1 MRIIKLFLLLSI
13 SASVFSLSNDETKEI
28 KTDSYPITLEDSK
41 GRVVTIETKPK
52 TIISVAP
59 NITEIIYSLGG
70 GDLLIGR
77 SDYCDYPGET
87 QNIPSVGTLFEPNIE
102 KMVELN
108 PEVIIAGTHFQKEI
122 VDKLEETGIKVVIV
136 QEEES
141 IQGVYNA
148 IETLGI
154 IIDKKDEAT
163 AQINSIKDTISNLQ
177 SIPEDKKPRIYY
189 VVGFGEYGD
198 YTAGGDTY
206 INEVIET
213 AGGINVASDS
223 KGWTYS
229 LEKII
234 EHNPDI
240 VICSKYYGTQE
251 QLKEAIGYKDLPAI
265 LNGRL
270 YPIDNNVID
279 RPGPRLS
286 EGLLL
291 LNSIFSNWE

>member
-1 MRIIKLFLLLSI
+1 MKQIKLLLLLVVSTSI
-13 SASVFSLSNDETKEI
+13 FSLNNGENVELSTE
-28 KTDSYPITLEDSK
+28 SYPITLEDSK
-41 GRVVTIETKPK
+41 GRIVTIEKRPS

-70 GDLLIGR
+70 GDLLVGR
-77 SDYCDYPGET
+77 SDFCDYPEET
-87 QNIPSVGTLFEPNIE
+87 SNVPSVGTLFEPNIE

-136 QEEES
+136 QEEDS
-141 IQGVYNA
+141 IEGVYSA
-148 IETLGI
+148 IETIGL
-154 IIDKKDEAT
+154 IIDRRDEAK
-163 AQINSIKDTISNLQ
+163 NEVDSIKNTLINLKEVKN
-177 SIPEDKKPRIYY
+177 SPRVYY

-206 INEVIET
+206 INELIET

-223 KGWTYS
+223 VGWTYS

-240 VICSKYYGTQE
+240 VICSKYYGTPDS
-251 QLKEAIGYKDLPAI
+251 LKEAIGYKDLPAI
-265 LNGRL
+265 LEGRL

-286 EGLLL
+286 EGLIL
-291 LNSIFSNWE
+291 LNDIFSNWE